1 MQVVIVE
8 TRGVIIHRNLKNKE
22 RRIRMIISK
31 IKEIV
36 QVVVVAISADVNEET
51 VHHVVAGIK

>member
-22 RRIRMIISK
+22 RRIKMIISK

-36 QVVVVAISADVNEET
+36 QIVVVAISTDVDEET